1 MSWIR
6 LPLALGLVFS
16 PLSGALSDCGGDP
29 TPPPPNECDTVLVT
43 ITPEGVASVINNRND
58 SIVFDVFIK
67 AYSCTSA
74 GCTDTGEY
82 LNQKLGAGQAGTY
95 SPNIPADACTDQFCE
110 PAIYEA
116 SVEVNVTSLGCSL
129 GAGAGATG
137 STDNGTD

>member
-29 TPPPPNECDTVLVT
+29 TPPPPHECDAILVS
-43 ITPEGVASVINNRND
+43 ITPEGVASVVNNRSD

-82 LNQKLGAGQAGTY
+82 LGQKLGPGEAGSY
-95 SPNIPADACTDQFCE
+95 SPNIPAEVCTDQYCDPPVF
-110 PAIYEA
+110 EA
-116 SVEVNVTSLGCSL
+116 SVDLQVTSLGCSL
-129 GAGAGATG
+129 GAGAASSSNNTT
-137 STDNGTD
+137 SE